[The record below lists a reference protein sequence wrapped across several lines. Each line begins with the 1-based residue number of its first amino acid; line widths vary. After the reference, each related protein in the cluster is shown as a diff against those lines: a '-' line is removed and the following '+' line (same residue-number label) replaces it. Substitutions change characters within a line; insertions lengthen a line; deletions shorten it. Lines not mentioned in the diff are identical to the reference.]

1 PTTAR
6 RATTGTTIS
15 YQDTLAATTTFTV
28 LQSSAGIRRGKS
40 CVAPPKRPSRHRA
53 KRCTRFRVMGSF
65 THVDA
70 AGANRPHFSGRLRGR
85 KLKPGSYRLQAV
97 ARNAAGQ
104 SSATMVA
111 SFRVTP

>member
-1 PTTAR
+1 
-6 RATTGTTIS
+6 
-15 YQDTLAATTTFTV
+15 
-28 LQSSAGIRRGKS
+28 
-40 CVAPPKRPSRHRA
+40 
-53 KRCTRFRVMGSF
+53 MGSF